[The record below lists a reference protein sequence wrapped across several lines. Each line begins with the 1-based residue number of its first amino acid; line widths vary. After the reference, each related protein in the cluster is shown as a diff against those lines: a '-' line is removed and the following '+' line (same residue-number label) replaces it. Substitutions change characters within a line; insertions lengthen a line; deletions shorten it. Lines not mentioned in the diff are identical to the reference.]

1 MRLSLTGRHVDV
13 TPGLRQLVQR
23 RLARLE
29 RLLNDSALSTQV
41 VLTREKRDVRAE
53 VTVHARG
60 DNMLSAIAAGATWTE
75 AVGDAVEKVVQQAAK
90 VKDRWRTR
98 KRQGVVARRTESAP
112 LPAEAGAPADG
123 GNGAAAP
130 RRRPAG
136 EARRVPRAA
145 AAPIRPGVRTVRY
158 PIKPMGIEEAAARL
172 GQVDESFVVFRQA
185 GSERLA
191 ILFERPDG
199 GLGLIDPES

>member
-23 RLARLE
+23 RLVRLQ
-29 RLLNDSALSTQV
+29 RLLNDSVLSIQV

-60 DNMLSAIAAGATWTE
+60 DNMLSAVSAGATWTE
-75 AVGDAVEKVVQQAAK
+75 AVGDAVEKVVQQASK
-90 VKDRWRTR
+90 VKDKWRTR
-98 KRQGVVARRTESAP
+98 KRAGVVARRTELAESP
-112 LPAEAGAPADG
+112 VEAGAPATS
-123 GNGAAAP
+123 GNGAGTG
-130 RRRPAG
+130 RRRTGAPAR
-136 EARRVPRAA
+136 APRAA
-145 AAPIRPGVRTVRY
+145 TPTRPGVRTVRY

-172 GQVDESFVVFRQA
+172 GQVDESFVVFRQP